1 MEQSKSKLVQIA
13 DACFWIG
20 ILCELVVS
28 FSGYLYGDY
37 GEKYII
43 VAGMVFFAVK
53 ILLTMNIKKEWWI
66 YILCAAYGLICYKY
80 QHSALI
86 LRIFLILLAGKDK
99 NFRTVC
105 KVFFWGTFAGM
116 FGGMILAAA
125 GVHNSIKM
133 TALFR
138 HVPETR
144 YRFGFYH
151 PNGFALF
158 SFRLFILGLLGYE
171 ENLNTMGMLLYMVIA
186 NVFQFMAGSK
196 MGVGTTLFIS
206 VLYVYKSVGKDKSK
220 ILAIIAYVVIAL
232 EGLLVIASIYSD
244 KILSSS
250 IGSAYQWINGEITTG
265 RLVRGSRIFK
275 AVNPTLLGVGQKY
288 ETSEIGYINAMYS
301 EGILFIALYIIFTIA
316 IIRMMQ
322 MKKDQ
327 TALIAIIAVLCYSM
341 AESFLPYVNKNAILM
356 LAIGLTH
363 KKSQNNEIEKVH

>member
-1 MEQSKSKLVQIA
+1 MEQQSKVVQIA
-13 DACFWIG
+13 DVCFWIG

-28 FSGYLYGDY
+28 FSGYLFGDY

-43 VAGMVFFAVK
+43 VAGMAFFVVK

-66 YILCAAYGLICYKY
+66 YILCAAYGFICYKY

-105 KVFFWGTFAGM
+105 KIFFWGTFAGM
-116 FGGMILAAA
+116 FGGIIFAAT
-125 GVHNSIKM
+125 GVHNSIKV

-171 ENLNTMGMLLYMVIA
+171 ENLNTMGMLLYMIIA

-196 MGVGTTLFIS
+196 MGIGITLFIS
-206 VLYVYKSVGKDKSK
+206 ALYIYKSIGKDKSC
-220 ILAIIAYVVIAL
+220 ILAILGYGIIAL
-232 EGLLVIASIYSD
+232 EGLAIAASIYSD
-244 KILSSS
+244 RILSSS
-250 IGSAYQWINGEITTG
+250 LGSAYSWIDGEITTG
-265 RLVRGSRIFK
+265 RLIRGSRIFK
-275 AVNPTLLGVGQKY
+275 VVAPKLFGAGQIY
-288 ETSEIGYINAMYS
+288 ETSEIGYINAIYS
-301 EGILFIALYIIFTIA
+301 EGILFIVLYIIFVIA
-316 IIRMMQ
+316 TIRMLQ
-322 MKKDQ
+322 IRKDQ
-327 TALIAIIAVLCYSM
+327 TALIALIAVLCYSM
-341 AESFLPYVNKNAILM
+341 AESFIPYVNKNVIFMLM
-356 LAIGLTH
+356 LGIMRENKNEEQIG
-363 KKSQNNEIEKVH
+363 